1 MAQQGKDACCP
12 FTLTHW
18 KERFGSLKMSVGI
31 HPKPKHMQ
39 TSHRNQIK
47 VIFNLKKKKPVYL
60 YIINRHVN
68 VWI

>member
-47 VIFNLKKKKPVYL
+47 VIFNLKKKNQ
-60 YIINRHVN
+60 YIYILS
-68 VWI
+68 IDT